1 MSDTWNGELMRLLE
15 KIRVNSYVLSEKHR
29 KRFIQYSSWS
39 KYFDLPVIVCSVF
52 SSSFASLGAVP
63 SSESAMI
70 TTSISM
76 FIAIL
81 TSMKLYLNLSSNIND
96 EISLSKDFYILSVS
110 IYKMIRL
117 KEEDRKIT
125 PLDFLNQS
133 YSAYVK
139 LIETSS
145 LLQHSMKKDE
155 LAEVNVSD
163 YLSLKSTSSSSLES
177 NNVLLNENTEV

>member
-1 MSDTWNGELMRLLE
+1 
-15 KIRVNSYVLSEKHR
+15 
-29 KRFIQYSSWS
+29 
-39 KYFDLPVIVCSVF
+39 
-52 SSSFASLGAVP
+52 
-63 SSESAMI
+63 
-70 TTSISM
+70 
-76 FIAIL
+76 
-81 TSMKLYLNLSSNIND
+81 
-96 EISLSKDFYILSVS
+96 
-110 IYKMIRL
+110 MIRL

-163 YLSLKSTSSSSLES
+163 YLSLKSTSSSSSSSFET
-177 NNVLLNENTEV
+177 NNILNTENTEV